1 MRAPVVSVVPSLWGY
16 AIAGYVLTAGAIGL
30 YVVTLHAR
38 ARRARDRAA
47 AIAGRRRT
55 STPP

>member
-1 MRAPVVSVVPSLWGY
+1 MVSVVPNLWGY
-16 AIAGYVLTAGAIGL
+16 AIAGYVMAAVAIGL

-38 ARRARDRAA
+38 ARLARDRAA

>member
-1 MRAPVVSVVPSLWGY
+1 MVSVVPSLWGY
-16 AIAGYVLTAGAIGL
+16 AIAGYVMTTGAIGL

>member
-1 MRAPVVSVVPSLWGY
+1 MLVVSLAPVLWGY
-16 AIAGYVLTAGAIGL
+16 AIAGYLVTAAAIGL

-38 ARRARDRAA
+38 TRRARDRAA